1 MRLQFFGQPCFV
13 DLALGKG
20 LQQELGGSG
29 QGANTH
35 DPVEYASRGAAG
47 DEGQI
52 LMPDLM
58 LVEERLEVSHS
69 KSSTSSILKAI
80 RPIFLRFT
88 RRLRYSI

>member
-1 MRLQFFGQPCFV
+1 MRLQFFSQPCFV
-13 DLALGKG
+13 NLALGEG
-20 LQQELGGSG
+20 LKQELGGSG
-29 QGANTH
+29 QGAHPH
-35 DPVEYASRGAAG
+35 DPVEDGSGGAAG
-47 DEGQI
+47 DEGKI

-58 LVEERLEVSHS
+58 LVKESLQVSHS